1 MSILY
6 SEQEKVV
13 TLHTASTT
21 YQMKIDKYQR
31 LLHLYYGVRI
41 NDMDLSYYLQ
51 YSDRAFSGNIA
62 EARYDRTYSLDVLP

>member
-21 YQMKIDKYQR
+21 YQMIIDKYQR

-41 NDMDLSYYLQ
+41 DDMDLSYYLQ
-51 YSDRAFSGNIA
+51 YSDRAF
-62 EARYDRTYSLDVLP
+62 